1 MEVYFYTSIF
11 MKSDLKVTLVQFEPV
26 WEDPPRNRNKLD
38 ELLTSGHSNADLFI
52 LPEMFS
58 TGFTMN
64 ATAMAETMQGETVL
78 WLKEKSG
85 LLQSDLVGSMI
96 VEEGGQYFNRLIWM
110 SPQGILA
117 TYDKRHLFGMAG
129 EDKVFTAGKS
139 QVVVEKN
146 GWRLAP
152 YICYDLRFPVWSRN
166 TSEIDVLI
174 YIACFPEKRHYAWQ
188 QLLLARAIENQTYV
202 IGVNRVG
209 WDGKGHYYAGDSV
222 IIDPAGQ
229 QLAKLGDQEVLKTYT
244 LNYGPVESIRY
255 EQPFLRDRDEF
266 EIKI

>member
-1 MEVYFYTSIF
+1 
-11 MKSDLKVTLVQFEPV
+11 MKSDLRVTLVQFEPV

-38 ELLTSGHSNADLFI
+38 ELLISGNSNTDIFI

-64 ATAMAETMQGETVL
+64 ATAMAETMQGATIH
-78 WLKEKSG
+78 WLQEKSV
-85 LLQSDLVGSMI
+85 LLQADIVGSII
-96 VEEGGQYFNRLIWM
+96 VEEEDHYFNRLIWM

-139 QVVVEKN
+139 QVVVEKK

-152 YICYDLRFPVWSRN
+152 FICYDLRFPVWSRN
-166 TSEIDVLI
+166 TSEIDALI

-188 QLLLARAIENQTYV
+188 QLLVARAIENQTYV

-209 WDGKGHYYAGDSV
+209 WDGERQYYAGDSV
-222 IIDPAGQ
+222 VIDPGGQ
-229 QLAKLGDQEVLKTYT
+229 ELVKLGDQEVLRTCI

-255 EQPFLRDRDEF
+255 EQPFLGDRDEF